1 MDSDPSQANSIEAIL
16 KLIGAA
22 VAEERGCTN
31 EEVEDEDIVDMLEQ
45 SLEDSM
51 EFIEEDNQELV
62 DAQEQV
68 LILY

>member
-68 LILY
+68 LY